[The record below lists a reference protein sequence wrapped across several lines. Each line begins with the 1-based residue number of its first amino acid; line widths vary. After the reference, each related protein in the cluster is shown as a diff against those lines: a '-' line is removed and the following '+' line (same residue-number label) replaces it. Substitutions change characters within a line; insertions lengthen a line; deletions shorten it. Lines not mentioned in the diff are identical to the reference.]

1 MNLLCF
7 TVTRVS
13 RIWEFH
19 ELMPEDFKPSEP
31 NPQVCSLCH
40 CCITQIIGDISLNWK
55 DLYVHCYFCK
65 HRHWKWIMFYS
76 YGPWGANIPAAH
88 PGTPGGHCWSPA
100 GTAAAPHRAHGGSSA
115 AGRLCWNSPWAPLAS
130 ISVAN
135 NRIIRRAD
143 TRRGLSVSSRPA
155 LCFGK
160 GCPVLAKQQSN
171 PDPTADGA
179 EA

>member
-1 MNLLCF
+1 
-7 TVTRVS
+7 
-13 RIWEFH
+13 
-19 ELMPEDFKPSEP
+19 MPEDFKPSEP
-31 NPQVCSLCH
+31 NPQVCSLRH
-40 CCITQIIGDISLNWK
+40 CCITQIIGDILLRWK
-55 DLYVHCYFCK
+55 NLYVHCYFCK
-65 HRHWKWIMFYS
+65 HRHWKSVIFYS
-76 YGPWGANIPAAH
+76 YRPWGANILAAH
-88 PGTPGGHCWSPA
+88 PGTRKGHWWPRA
-100 GTAAAPHRAHGGSSA
+100 GADAAPHRARGGSSA
-115 AGRLCWNSPWAPLAS
+115 AGRLCWNSPWAPLAF

-160 GCPVLAKQQSN
+160 GCPVLANQQSN